1 MSDKLKVYGLFKQA
15 TIGDNETTAPWAVQ
29 LEAKSKWDA
38 WTANKGKSQKQA
50 KAEYIANIKKW
61 CIYKETSQMNV
72 YIYMKLSWSALNYVA
87 IINQLYR
94 YSYYRK

>member
-1 MSDKLKVYGLFKQA
+1 MADQLTPDNLLALPEEELNSKFEDAVKQVREGPANPNTSMSDKLKVYGLFKQA

-50 KAEYIANIKKW
+50 KAEYIANIKK
-61 CIYKETSQMNV
+61 
-72 YIYMKLSWSALNYVA
+72 
-87 IINQLYR
+87 
-94 YSYYRK
+94 